1 MRTKEEIRSGEW
13 FGPIPEGWEMKP
25 LKTLFTFSKGLSIT
39 KADLTEEGVP
49 VVSYGQIHSKAY
61 KGTGVD
67 EAILRYVSKQTVA
80 DNTAS
85 QVNEGGFVF
94 ADTSEDLDGVGNCA
108 YNDSTVNLYGG
119 YHTVVLNPRE
129 YDDNKYLAYL
139 FRTDAWRKQLR
150 RQLVDVKLFS
160 VTQGIL
166 SEAYV
171 VLPPLETRSA
181 IVAYLDA
188 HCTPIDEAIA
198 RHRTAIG
205 KLEEYRRAVIT
216 KAVTKGLDPNADMKD
231 SGIGW
236 IGKMPSSWRLE
247 KLKYLCESR
256 NGLDYKA
263 QDVCDISDPD
273 SVFVIRSSNIINGYI
288 KHGDDVYI
296 NKQIP
301 DALQL
306 RRGDLVIVRTNG
318 SQRLVGKCAML
329 DTDEKCTAGAFMLIC
344 RSIFN
349 PYIYWVLRSELL
361 SFHRGQFDTTTIN
374 QLSNDMLRNMLIPL
388 PPSEQMLSILAYLDY
403 QCAAVDD
410 AIDRQNQII
419 SKLEEY
425 RKGLIHAAVT
435 GRIDCTK
442 GVAS

>member
-1 MRTKEEIRSGEW
+1 MPRASWDFIGNLL
-13 FGPIPEGWEMKP
+13 IP
-25 LKTLFTFSKGLSIT
+25 
-39 KADLTEEGVP
+39 VP
-49 VVSYGQIHSKAY
+49 SNQEQK
-61 KGTGVD
+61 
-67 EAILRYVSKQTVA
+67 
-80 DNTAS
+80 
-85 QVNEGGFVF
+85 
-94 ADTSEDLDGVGNCA
+94 
-108 YNDSTVNLYGG
+108 
-119 YHTVVLNPRE
+119 
-129 YDDNKYLAYL
+129 
-139 FRTDAWRKQLR
+139 
-150 RQLVDVKLFS
+150 
-160 VTQGIL
+160 
-166 SEAYV
+166 
-171 VLPPLETRSA
+171 A

-188 HCTPIDEAIA
+188 HCAPIDEAIA
-198 RHRTAIG
+198 RHRAAID

-263 QDVCDISDPD
+263 QDVCDSSDQNA
-273 SVFVIRSSNIINGYI
+273 VFVIRSSNIINGRI
-288 KHGDDVYI
+288 EHGDDVYI

-301 DALQL
+301 GALQL
-306 RRGDLVIVRTNG
+306 RRGDLIIVRTNG
-318 SQRLVGKCAML
+318 SQRLVGKCGL
-329 DTDEKCTAGAFMLIC
+329 IDTDEKCTAGAFMLIC
-344 RSIFN
+344 RSTFN

-388 PPSEQMLSILAYLDY
+388 PPSEQMLSIMAHLDY

-425 RKGLIHAAVT
+425 RKSLIHAAVT
-435 GRIDCTK
+435 GRIDCTE
-442 GVAS
+442 GAGE

>member
-1 MRTKEEIRSGEW
+1 MRPRIVSSEFLKYITLSPSFVNQIDVSTYGTKMPRASWNYIGNLL
-13 FGPIPEGWEMKP
+13 IP
-25 LKTLFTFSKGLSIT
+25 
-39 KADLTEEGVP
+39 VP
-49 VVSYGQIHSKAY
+49 NNQEQK
-61 KGTGVD
+61 
-67 EAILRYVSKQTVA
+67 
-80 DNTAS
+80 
-85 QVNEGGFVF
+85 
-94 ADTSEDLDGVGNCA
+94 
-108 YNDSTVNLYGG
+108 
-119 YHTVVLNPRE
+119 
-129 YDDNKYLAYL
+129 
-139 FRTDAWRKQLR
+139 
-150 RQLVDVKLFS
+150 
-160 VTQGIL
+160 
-166 SEAYV
+166 
-171 VLPPLETRSA
+171 A

-188 HCTPIDEAIA
+188 HCAPIDEAIA

-216 KAVTKGLDPNADMKD
+216 KAVTKGLDPNADMKI

-273 SVFVIRSSNIINGYI
+273 SVFVVRSSNIINGCI

-306 RRGDLVIVRTNG
+306 HRGDLVIVRTNG
-318 SQRLVGKCAML
+318 SQRLVGKCAMI

-388 PPSEQMLSILAYLDY
+388 PSSEQMLSIMAYLDY

-425 RKGLIHAAVT
+425 RKSLIHAVVT
-435 GRIDCTK
+435 GRIDCTE
-442 GVAS
+442 GAGE

>member
-1 MRTKEEIRSGEW
+1 MRTTKNSSLPWLKE
-13 FGPIPEGWEMKP
+13 IPQSWCMTKVKYIAEVVPGATPKSSVQEYWNGDIPFVTSADYTTADHYVEHGG
-25 LKTLFTFSKGLSIT
+25 KTI
-39 KADLTEEGVP
+39 TEEGMESCSTSLLPAGSLIVSTRAPIGLAAINSIP
-49 VVSYGQIHSKAY
+49 VCTNQGC
-61 KGTGVD
+61 KGLIQRG
-67 EAILRYVSKQTVA
+67 ENYSFEYLYRLLSIA
-80 DNTAS
+80 DGALNA
-85 QVNEGGFVF
+85 
-94 ADTSEDLDGVGNCA
+94 LGNGTT
-108 YNDSTVNLYGG
+108 YQ
-119 YHTVVLNPRE
+119 E
-129 YDDNKYLAYL
+129 
-139 FRTDAWRKQLR
+139 
-150 RQLVDVKLFS
+150 
-160 VTQGIL
+160 L
-166 SEAYV
+166 SGRA
-171 VLPPLETRSA
+171 LSNFLLPCPPLQEQNA
-181 IVAYLDA
+181 IVAYLDTR
-188 HCTPIDEAIA
+188 CTPIDEAIA
-198 RHRTAIG
+198 RHRAAIG

-273 SVFVIRSSNIINGYI
+273 SVFVVRSSNIINGCI

-301 DALQL
+301 NALQL
-306 RRGDLVIVRTNG
+306 HRGDLIIVRTNG

-388 PPSEQMLSILAYLDY
+388 PPSEQMLSIMAYLDY
-403 QCAAVDD
+403 QCSAVDD

-419 SKLEEY
+419 AKLEEY
-425 RKGLIHAAVT
+425 RRSLIHAAVT
-435 GRIDCTK
+435 GRIDCTEEI
-442 GVAS
+442 AS